1 MSITFRKRPDHTLS
15 DPDGAKEP
23 HLDLHSLDAHLQ
35 DEDDDDIPVLIPASA
50 SSGRQTGDRTISDR
64 TAGGQAESDPVIR
77 DRTVND
83 AVARDPLV
91 RDPLV
96 RDPLVR
102 DPLARD
108 PLVRD
113 PLARDPSKS
122 HPAADEGL
130 SDPYRA
136 AGTRNPA
143 LSSESQ
149 SLIRRRDT
157 GAAVHIPPPA
167 SVIDRK
173 PAHQAPAWEDEDE
186 ATEPVLMPAQYPN
199 TTAPYRPMSYQNQ
212 SSQQQSSQQQLGSP
226 LRHSQS
232 GQSQSR
238 QTQSGVSAPNLPQS
252 GQPMSGQPLSSP
264 TRPSFSEPPAF
275 ASSGQAD
282 SDFPIHP
289 APEDFAPFLNTAR
302 NTQGHPSKPELFV
315 WSDDENDAFAQAA
328 RGDFTLNHIQPTA
341 GRPDFDASLFRA
353 PSRQDALASAV
364 APAKQA
370 TRDQTAAMQ
379 AEIDALVTELLDESH
394 AYLKQRFLEEI
405 PEIIAKYRANQ

>member
-15 DPDGAKEP
+15 DPGEAKEP
-23 HLDLHSLDAHLQ
+23 HLDLHSLDANLQ
-35 DEDDDDIPVLIPASA
+35 NDDDDDIPVLIPASA

-64 TAGGQAESDPVIR
+64 ATAGRAESDPVIR
-77 DRTVND
+77 DRTVYD
-83 AVARDPLV
+83 SVARDPLV

-102 DPLARD
+102 DPLVRD
-108 PLVRD
+108 PLVGDLSR
-113 PLARDPSKS
+113 S
-122 HPAADEGL
+122 EVV

-136 AGTRNPA
+136 AAGTRSPS

-173 PAHQAPAWEDEDE
+173 PANQTPAWEDDDE

-199 TTAPYRPMSYQNQ
+199 TTAPYRPQSYQSQ
-212 SSQQQSSQQQLGSP
+212 TSQQQSGSQF
-226 LRHSQS
+226 RHSQS
-232 GQSQSR
+232 GQA
-238 QTQSGVSAPNLPQS
+238 QSGLSASNLPQS
-252 GQPMSGQPLSSP
+252 GQAISGQPLSSP

-275 ASSGQAD
+275 TSSGQAD
-282 SDFPIHP
+282 ADFPMHP

-302 NTQGHPSKPELFV
+302 NAQGHPSKPELYV

-364 APAKQA
+364 APVKPV
-370 TRDQTAAMQ
+370 THDQTAAMQ

-405 PEIIAKYRANQ
+405 PEIIAKYRASQ